1 MCKFNNYCKTKIKV
15 AIMVLKET
23 SVKAKSQYVSLI
35 TFILIWIQ
43 LKIRTVAGY
52 GTYRRV
58 FDSSRSLPI
67 YCRNPGEGV
76 LSKSLLRHVVMISPQ
91 GFVGF
96 FEP

>member
-1 MCKFNNYCKTKIKV
+1 MF
-15 AIMVLKET
+15 LKET

-58 FDSSRSLPI
+58 FDSSQSLPKANSSPESQYI
-67 YCRNPGEGV
+67 VEILVRGCYQSRYFG
-76 LSKSLLRHVVMISPQ
+76 KSS
-91 GFVGF
+91 
-96 FEP
+96 